1 MNRKTIISLVVIL
14 LIFVYWRK
22 KRPSGGGCADL
33 WQNIANGSA
42 EQMFYEATN
51 LTDNDADLNHQLTI
65 ASSQQQENV
74 DYLKC
79 KYAVNYMYEHD
90 DPKPIITMEEAS
102 KIKTCICDK
111 FNS

>member
-22 KRPSGGGCADL
+22 KRPSGSGCANL
-33 WQNIANGSA
+33 WENISNGSA

-51 LTDNDADLNHQLTI
+51 LADNDADVNDRLTKL
-65 ASSQQQENV
+65 SLQRQENV

-79 KYAVNYMYEHD
+79 KYAVNYIYEHD
-90 DPKPIITMEEAS
+90 DPIAIITMGDAD